1 MKKILLVIALVV
13 SGMGLNAFNTNSLIS
28 DDVISILDEVV
39 TDSIVTDTVAVV
51 ATPANFTAELD
62 GYNTIVLKWD
72 SVPNAY
78 KYNIYRDSTL
88 YIKVADATF
97 TASSLNYDTEYCF
110 SVSAVAK
117 DSTGKDI
124 ESERTTPLCET
135 TAAPCPTPT
144 GLKVKVEQNL
154 PDYGKKFKI
163 TLTWDA
169 VEGAEMYAVYATTQ
183 FWPDPTW
190 LGNTNTNEFVQGSDA
205 AGEFYL
211 FVRTVCDEDKS
222 YTSEISEG
230 VHAIFDDNAV
240 TDSIKAPEN
249 LVATAKSFSSIELT
263 WNAVKDAKSYFVYYG
278 DEEIANITD
287 TTYTVTNLKANT
299 EYCYTVTT
307 MGVNEESAKSKEA
320 CATTS
325 EESIEELASLFNIY
339 PNPVGNELILATE
352 IQVEEIAIY
361 DIYGRQAMR
370 QQVNEAT
377 SQQVVNVA
385 DLNSGIYFV
394 KIMTNSGEVVK
405 RFVKE

>member
-13 SGMGLNAFNTNSLIS
+13 SGMGLNAFNTNNDNLSA
-28 DDVISILDEVV
+28 ISILDEVV

-51 ATPANFTAELD
+51 ATPENFTAEFD
-62 GYNTIVLKWD
+62 GFNTIVLKWD

-97 TASSLNYDTEYCF
+97 TASSLDFSTEYCF

-169 VEGAEMYAVYATTQ
+169 VEGAEMYGVYATTQ
-183 FWPDPTW
+183 FYPEPILTAI
-190 LGNTNTNEFVQGSDA
+190 TYTNEYVQGSDA

-211 FVRTVCDEDKS
+211 YVRTICNESKG

-230 VHAIFDDNAV
+230 VNAIFDDNAV
-240 TDSIKAPEN
+240 TDSIQAPEN
-249 LVATAKSFSSIELT
+249 LVARAKSLSSIELT

-325 EESIEELASLFNIY
+325 EESIEELASSFNIY
-339 PNPVGNELILATE
+339 PNPVKDILTIKGE
-352 IQVEEIAIY
+352 NIKQIMIFNSLGQIVRKM
-361 DIYGRQAMR
+361 DCNDNT
-370 QQVNEAT
+370 VK
-377 SQQVVNVA
+377 VNVET
-385 DLNSGIYFV
+385 LQNGMYFV
-394 KIMTNSGEVVK
+394 NIIDGNGNVRTSKISVM
-405 RFVKE
+405 R

>member
-13 SGMGLNAFNTNSLIS
+13 SGMGLNAFNTNNDNLSA
-28 DDVISILDEVV
+28 ISILDEVV

-51 ATPANFTAELD
+51 ATPANFTAEFD
-62 GYNTIVLKWD
+62 GFNTIVLKWD

-97 TASSLNYDTEYCF
+97 TASSLDFSTEYCF

-169 VEGAEMYAVYATTQ
+169 VEGAEMYGVYATTQ
-183 FWPDPTW
+183 FWPEPTW

-230 VHAIFDDNAV
+230 INAIFDDNAV
-240 TDSIKAPEN
+240 TDSIQAPEN
-249 LVATAKSFSSIELT
+249 LVARAKSLSSIELT
-263 WNAVKDAKSYFVYYG
+263 WNAVEDAKSYFVYYG

-325 EESIEELASLFNIY
+325 EESIEELASSFNIY
-339 PNPVGNELILATE
+339 PNPVKDELFLATE

-370 QQVNEAT
+370 QQVNETT
-377 SQQVVNVA
+377 SQKVVNVA